1 MKYISSMAVAML
13 LNNGVEGYKL
23 SEQKNHGS
31 SWEKDFVQI
40 GLRTNNDLMSEVEQK
55 MAKVVN
61 LVQVKKLEEACD
73 AACQATCDK
82 DADEMI
88 KEMKNPL
95 NNITWNCKNNYDVY
109 TTDYDP
115 DHSHFDRI
123 SSDVMDVQRTLW
135 QIKHLEEKQKK
146 PWTWKDDERDSD
158 FAVLKELKK
167 QLGLPTEGKI
177 GD

>member
-1 MKYISSMAVAML
+1 MKYIVGALAVAL
-13 LNNGVEGYKL
+13 LLNNNGVEAHKL
-23 SEQKNHGS
+23 EAQRHHHHKGS

-40 GLRTNNDLMSEVEQK
+40 GLRANNDMLAEVDSK
-55 MAKVVN
+55 MKQVQY
-61 LVQVKKLEEACD
+61 LVEVKKLEEACD
-73 AACQATCDK
+73 AECQAKCDK

-88 KEMKNPL
+88 REMKNPL

-135 QIKHLEEKQKK
+135 
-146 PWTWKDDERDSD
+146 
-158 FAVLKELKK
+158 
-167 QLGLPTEGKI
+167 
-177 GD
+177 